1 MTTLASLFERK
12 FTASQVAAIA
22 GMNTETLRVW
32 RRRKHVVLE
41 GDGPGW
47 TRFTFNDLMLVVA
60 YHSLVQSHCSH
71 AMAEIVAGHILIDL
85 KDSWDEVL
93 GADTGVFCFCNMSN
107 DATKLDIETVFGLEA
122 LNTKMNAMLRESERS
137 PTYQIVDC
145 TALFQHA
152 LTKVSALDQDTAIA
166 K

>member
-12 FTASQVAAIA
+12 FTASQVASVAE
-22 GMNTETLRVW
+22 MNAETLRVW

-41 GDGPGW
+41 ADGPGW

-71 AMAEIVAGHILIDL
+71 AMAEMIAGHILIDL
-85 KDSWDEVL
+85 KDKWEEVL
-93 GADTGVFCFCNMSN
+93 GADTGVFCLCNMSY
-107 DATKLDIETVFGLEA
+107 DTKKLDIEIILGVEA
-122 LNTKMNAMLRESERS
+122 LNAKMAAMLRESERS

-145 TALFQHA
+145 RTLYQHV
-152 LTKVSALDQDTAIA
+152 LTKVSELDQDPATA